1 MAKHEGTLDALFTAL
16 GNPVRREILTRLA
29 RSPATTSEL
38 AAPHDIALP
47 SLMGHLSKLEAAG
60 LVTSQKT
67 GRQRTYALAP
77 DAFSPAQN
85 WFDEQ
90 RALWKGRLDR
100 FDDYV
105 TRLYK
110 ERAHGPRSKD

>member
-1 MAKHEGTLDALFTAL
+1 MAKHDGSLDALFTAL
-16 GNPVRREILTRLA
+16 GNPVRREILARLA

-47 SLMGHLSKLEAAG
+47 SLMGHLGKLEAAG

-67 GRQRTYALAP
+67 RRQRSYALAP
-77 DAFSPAQN
+77 DAFSPAQD
-85 WFDEQ
+85 WLDQQ
-90 RALWKGRLDR
+90 RALWEGRLDR

-110 ERAHGPRSKD
+110 ERANGPRSED